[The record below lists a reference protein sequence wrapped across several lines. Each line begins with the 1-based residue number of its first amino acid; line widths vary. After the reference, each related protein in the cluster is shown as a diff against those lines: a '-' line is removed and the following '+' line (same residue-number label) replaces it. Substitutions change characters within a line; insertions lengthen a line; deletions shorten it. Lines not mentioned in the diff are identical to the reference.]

1 MGILQKLFGLGNGE
15 SYFLDDDDAKT
26 FGDIDYMRKEITV
39 ERTYPKGK
47 AEDVPVDKYVPPAL
61 DKPADNKPRGQQFNN
76 NYAPQV
82 QSYTP
87 PAPTSYTPPAQSFA
101 PQQSFTPQQNFT
113 PQAQSFGS
121 QQPAPQAPAPQAPAQ
136 PAAQAPQPP
145 AQETPAPTF
154 TPPPAKESKPSGDDG
169 MDMFRSMAKNI
180 RR

>member
-1 MGILQKLFGLGNGE
+1 MGILQKLFGLGNGA

-47 AEDVPVDKYVPPAL
+47 ADDVPVDKYVPPAL
-61 DKPADNKPRGQQFNN
+61 DKGKKKRNAPYQ
-76 NYAPQV
+76 PQV

-87 PAPTSYTPPAQSFA
+87 PAPTSSFAPQSFA
-101 PQQSFTPQQNFT
+101 PQTQSFAPQTPA
-113 PQAQSFGS
+113 PQP
-121 QQPAPQAPAPQAPAQ
+121 PAPQAPAEQ
-136 PAAQAPQPP
+136 PAAQAPVEQPAAQTP
-145 AQETPAPTF
+145 EPAAQEEAPKPTF
-154 TPPPAKESKPSGDDG
+154 TPPEPKKPSGDDG